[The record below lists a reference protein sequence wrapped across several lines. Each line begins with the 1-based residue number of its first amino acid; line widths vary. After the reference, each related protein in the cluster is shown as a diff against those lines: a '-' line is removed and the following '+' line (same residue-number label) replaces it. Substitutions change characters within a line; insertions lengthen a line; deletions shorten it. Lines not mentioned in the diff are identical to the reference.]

1 VANGGII
8 ARSTVGA
15 TAIGGDPAKRVGLI
29 EGAQDA
35 VGLQRLKSVLGATY
49 ANLAP
54 GCDPEVLKEEGLRA
68 IHEAKAA

>member
-1 VANGGII
+1 MANGGII

-35 VGLQRLKSVLGATY
+35 VGPQRLKGVLGATY

-54 GCDPEVLKEEGLRA
+54 GCDPEAHNEEGLRA

>member
-1 VANGGII
+1 
-8 ARSTVGA
+8 
-15 TAIGGDPAKRVGLI
+15 VGLI

-54 GCDPEVLKEEGLRA
+54 GCDPEAHNEEGLRA